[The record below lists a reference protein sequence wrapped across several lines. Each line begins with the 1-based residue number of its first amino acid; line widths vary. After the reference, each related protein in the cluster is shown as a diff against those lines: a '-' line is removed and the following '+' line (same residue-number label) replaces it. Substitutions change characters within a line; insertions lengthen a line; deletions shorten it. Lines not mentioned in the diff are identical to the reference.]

1 MITASSPTRQHD
13 RETPAARAADEAARA
28 NERAVARDATQ
39 QPARWQADLADAI
52 TTPEDLVVALGLSP
66 ALFPPAQAASAAFR
80 LRVPRSY
87 VSRMRPGDPSD
98 PLLRQVLPVA
108 NELEAGIGFVSDPLG
123 EHAALRAPGL
133 LQKYRGRALIITT
146 SACAVHCR
154 YCFRREFPYSE
165 QTSDAPRWS
174 AALSEIGRDSSLEEV
189 ILSGGDPL
197 SLSDARLKSL
207 TDALATIPH
216 VRRLRVHTRQ
226 PIVLP
231 SRVDDGLVS
240 WLRSVRLHTVFVLHA
255 NHPNEIDSDVS
266 AACEKLRASG
276 VTLLNQSVLLRGVN
290 DDVEVLAEL
299 SRRLFDTGVLPYYLH
314 VLDRV
319 RGAAHFEIPEAQARL
334 IAGDL
339 ASRLPGYLVPRLVRE
354 IYGAPAK
361 VTLTPQFP
369 E

>member
-1 MITASSPTRQHD
+1 MITASPPTRQHD
-13 RETPAARAADEAARA
+13 RESPGSRSAA
-28 NERAVARDATQ
+28 
-39 QPARWQADLADAI
+39 QPTRWQAELADALSS
-52 TTPEDLVVALGLSP
+52 PDDLIAALGLDPS
-66 ALFPPAQAASAAFR
+66 LLQPAQAAATSFR

-87 VSRMRPGDPSD
+87 VSRMRHGDPAD
-98 PLLRQVLPVA
+98 PLLRQVLPIGR
-108 NELEAGIGFVSDPLG
+108 ELEDVADYVTDPLG
-123 EHAALRAPGL
+123 EHAAVRAPGL
-133 LQKYRGRALIITT
+133 LQKYRSRVLIITT

-231 SRVDDGLVS
+231 SRVDEGLLG
-240 WLRSVRLHTVFVLHA
+240 WLRSVRLPTVFVLHA
-255 NHPNEIDSDVS
+255 NHPNEIDSEVRI
-266 AACEKLRASG
+266 ACEKLRAGG

-290 DDVEVLAEL
+290 DNVDVLAEL
-299 SRRLFDTGVLPYYLH
+299 SRRLFDMGVLPYYLH
-314 VLDRV
+314 VVDRV
-319 RGAAHFEIPEAQARL
+319 RGAAHFEVPEPEACV
-334 IAGDL
+334 IAGEL

-354 IYGAPAK
+354 ICGAPAK
-361 VTLTPQFP
+361 VTLSPKFP

>member
-13 RETPAARAADEAARA
+13 RDTPLS
-28 NERAVARDATQ
+28 
-39 QPARWQADLADAI
+39 QPTRWQTELSEAI
-52 TTPEDLVVALGLSP
+52 SSPEELIGALGLDRGLLP
-66 ALFPPAQAASAAFR
+66 AAHEAAAHFR

-87 VSRMRPGDPSD
+87 VARMRVGDPTD
-98 PLLRQVLPVA
+98 PLLRQVLPIDRELDEVPDFVA
-108 NELEAGIGFVSDPLG
+108 DPLG

-133 LQKYRGRALIITT
+133 LQKYRGRALMITT

-165 QTSDAPRWS
+165 QTSESPRWR
-174 AALSEIGRDSSLEEV
+174 AALAEIGRDSSLEEV

-226 PIVLP
+226 PVVLP
-231 SRVDDGLVS
+231 SRVDEGLLG
-240 WLRSVRLHTVFVLHA
+240 WLRTIGIPKVFVLHV
-255 NHPNEIDSDVS
+255 NHPNEMDSDVR
-266 AACEKLRASG
+266 AACEKLRTAG
-276 VTLLNQSVLLRGVN
+276 VTLLNQTVLLRGVN

-314 VLDRV
+314 LLDHV
-319 RGAAHFEIPEAQARL
+319 RGAAHFEVPEAEAQA
-334 IAGDL
+334 IAGQL
-339 ASRLPGYLVPRLVRE
+339 AARLSGYLVPRLVRE

-361 VTLTPQFP
+361 VALLPRWS

>member
-1 MITASSPTRQHD
+1 MITASSHTRQHD
-13 RETPAARAADEAARA
+13 RDTPPS
-28 NERAVARDATQ
+28 
-39 QPARWQADLADAI
+39 QPARWQTELSEAI
-52 TTPEDLVVALGLSP
+52 SSPEELIATLGLDRSLLR
-66 ALFPPAQAASAAFR
+66 AAHKASANFR

-87 VSRMRPGDPSD
+87 VARMQPGDPTD
-98 PLLRQVLPVA
+98 PLLRQVLPIDRELDEVPDFVA
-108 NELEAGIGFVSDPLG
+108 DPLG

-133 LQKYRGRALIITT
+133 LQKYRGRALMITT

-165 QTSDAPRWS
+165 QTSESPRWR
-174 AALSEIGRDSSLEEV
+174 AALAEIGRDSSLEEV

-226 PIVLP
+226 PVVLP
-231 SRVDDGLVS
+231 SRVDEGLLD
-240 WLRSVRLHTVFVLHA
+240 WLRTIGIPKVFVLHV
-255 NHPNEIDSDVS
+255 NHPNEMDSDVR
-266 AACEKLRASG
+266 AACEKLRTAG
-276 VTLLNQSVLLRGVN
+276 VTLLNQTVLLRGVN

-314 VLDRV
+314 VLDHV
-319 RGAAHFEIPEAQARL
+319 RGAAHFEVPEAEAQA
-334 IAGDL
+334 IAGQL
-339 ASRLPGYLVPRLVRE
+339 AARLSGYLVPRLVRE

-361 VTLTPQFP
+361 VALLPRWS

>member
-1 MITASSPTRQHD
+1 MITASTHTRQP
-13 RETPAARAADEAARA
+13 ESL
-28 NERAVARDATQ
+28 
-39 QPARWQADLADAI
+39 RWQNELADAI
-52 TTPEDLVVALGLSP
+52 ASPEALADALGLGPEIIGP
-66 ALFPPAQAASAAFR
+66 ALTAAAGFR

-87 VSRMRPGDPSD
+87 VARMRRGDPHD

-108 NELEAGIGFVSDPLG
+108 EELEEAEDYVTDPVG
-123 EHAALRAPGL
+123 ERAALRAPGL
-133 LQKYRGRALIITT
+133 LQKYHGRALIITT

-231 SRVDDGLVS
+231 SRVDDGLLG
-240 WLRSVRLHTVFVLHA
+240 WLRSVSLSTVFVLHA
-255 NHPNEIDSDVS
+255 NHPNEIDSDVR

-299 SRRLFDTGVLPYYLH
+299 SRRLFDVGVLPYYLH

-319 RGAAHFEIPEAQARL
+319 RGAAHFEIPGPQARL
-334 IAGDL
+334 IAGEL
-339 ASRLPGYLVPRLVRE
+339 AARLPGYLVPRLVRE

-361 VTLTPQFP
+361 ITLSPQFP